1 MGRIIEIGREN
12 MEYVIDCTGW
22 NKEKLVDVFSS
33 LSANANAKI
42 VLYMNGEEKNRE
54 GTREKIVGMYLNKL
68 GVPTHLKGYGY
79 LKYGII
85 RCLCHSEEL
94 ESVTKILYPGIA
106 QKYNTTAG
114 KVEHGIRHA
123 IRKAWESPRTET
135 WEKVFGNVYAKYNS
149 KPTNSQFIAA
159 LYDFININH

>member
-1 MGRIIEIGREN
+1 

-22 NKEKLVDVFSS
+22 NREKYIDIFSTLPEHTS
-33 LSANANAKI
+33 AKI
-42 VLYMNGEEKNRE
+42 VLYMEDSEKQSE
-54 GTREKIVGMYLNKL
+54 KSLEKIVATYLNKL

-79 LKYGII
+79 LKWGII
-85 RCLCHSEEL
+85 RCLSNAEEL

-106 QKYNTTAG
+106 KKYNTTAG

-123 IRKAWESPRTET
+123 IHKAWESPKSEE
-135 WEKVFGNVYAKYNS
+135 WEIIFGKRYADCNI

-159 LYDFININH
+159 LYDFISLNH